1 MPSKYFCE
9 NTITQL
15 VMWIRSIFIVAF
27 LIVLLL
33 TDNLIT
39 SVLMVEIDNSLEM
52 YKIVVWFNETERSW
66 LRIIRKL

>member
-1 MPSKYFCE
+1 MPNKYFCE

-15 VMWIRSIFIVAF
+15 VMCIRSIFVRAF

-33 TDNLIT
+33 TDYVIT
-39 SVLMVEIDNSLEM
+39 SVLMMEIDNSLEM

-66 LRIIRKL
+66 QRIIRKL